1 MSGSEVVGGAES
13 VAVTLDDPEVG
24 PLTFDV
30 VVAGPADGPA
40 VVLLHGF
47 PETSAC
53 WRLLVPVLAAA
64 GYRVIAP
71 DQRGYS
77 PRARPREA
85 SAYRSDR
92 LVGDVL
98 GLADALGADSFHLV
112 GHDWA
117 AAVAWQVAGHHPDR
131 LLTLTIL
138 SVPHPAAFGAALAG
152 DGGSDQASRSS
163 YMEFF
168 RTAGSEDTLLADD
181 AALLR
186 LLYAGSGLSDEE
198 SAPYLDALADPVA
211 LGAALNWYRG
221 ADITLVDGLGPI
233 VTPTLYVWSS
243 EDVALGREAAEATG
257 GFVEGPYRFE
267 VLEGVDHWIAEHA
280 PDSMARLVLEHVGQ
294 SST

>member
-1 MSGSEVVGGAES
+1 VAATQRT
-13 VAVTLDDPEVG
+13 AVTLSDPDAG
-24 PLTFDV
+24 DLTFDV
-30 VVAGPADGPA
+30 VTAGPADGPA

-47 PETSAC
+47 PETAAS
-53 WRLLVPVLAAA
+53 WGHQVPVLAAA
-64 GYRVIAP
+64 GYRVVAP

-77 PRARPREA
+77 PGARPTEVE
-85 SAYRSDR
+85 AYRSDR
-92 LVGDVL
+92 LVGDVI
-98 GLADALGADSFHLV
+98 GLADALGIGRFHLV
-112 GHDWA
+112 GHDWG

-152 DGGSDQASRSS
+152 AGGSDQASRSG

-168 RTAGSEDTLLADD
+168 RTPGSEDAMLADD

-186 LLYAGSGLSDEE
+186 LLYAGSGLTDDE
-198 SAPYLDALADPVA
+198 SAPYLAALGTPEA

-233 VTPTLYVWSS
+233 VTPTLYVWST

-257 GFVEGPYRFE
+257 DFVEGPYRFE
-267 VLEGVDHWIAEHA
+267 VLDGVDHWIAEHA
-280 PDSMARLVLEHVGQ
+280 PDEVERLLLEHL
-294 SST
+294 SAHPS